1 MARSQQDA
9 GSFSPRYS
17 LEREPLHNAAAL
29 ATMVSLSVLPAGIL
43 LLLADSSAVD
53 AFAPSLPVPSSAL
66 TATSLGA
73 RATSAKK
80 DVEVDGWTSLTDDGG
95 VKMRVLSASP
105 GAPRP
110 VAGDAVTV
118 DYLGCLG
125 ARAWSVEDVVACWLP
140 DRCAEALMPDLFR
153 SFDIDGARLSD
164 PNFLTAEFA

>member
-29 ATMVSLSVLPAGIL
+29 ATMVSLSALPAGIL
-43 LLLADSSAVD
+43 LLLANSSAVD
-53 AFAPSLPVPSSAL
+53 AFAPSPPVPSSAL
-66 TATSLGA
+66 ATTSLGA

-80 DVEVDGWTSLTDDGG
+80 DVEVDGWTSVTD
-95 VKMRVLSASP
+95 
-105 GAPRP
+105 
-110 VAGDAVTV
+110 

-140 DRCAEALMPDLFR
+140 DQCAEALLPDLFR

-164 PNFLTAEFA
+164 RNFLTAEFA